1 MKFRKFGKALL
12 MGALSGGVILGVTSC
27 VRSYTVGYIYA
38 TGTVTAQP
46 TGNGIISG
54 YKIDH
59 NTGFLTP
66 INTLPV
72 SSGGANPGRAVLVNG
87 SRFLYVLNQ
96 GLNAQGGTTCTT
108 DNPCQNSNITQFA
121 VGGNGTLTFQ
131 QQFFTQGIN
140 PTRLL
145 ADSTGNFILV
155 LDHDSAAPNGLPSSP
170 TNPNPNCGRALGPA
184 TTYCGDITVFQ
195 INQTTGRLS
204 LVQNAQVTSAQNPN
218 VPLTYFPVS
227 PNPIDF
233 ALVNGFALTLGGTAA
248 TGNTVF
254 PYAFSSS
261 TGQLTL
267 GQNSA
272 QPLGITQGR
281 AIVNAS
287 SVVYVLAND
296 PVTLTCPTTNCPF
309 PAGTYPSQ
317 ILPFTV
323 ATNGA
328 LQAQT
333 GGIIPVDPTLSN
345 PTAILVESKGKF
357 VYVTNQGNNI
367 TGPNPQSGISGY
379 FITTTPSYQLSFLSP
394 PTYGSGS
401 GPQCIVQDPSNQFIY
416 TANFGDSTIS
426 GRSVD
431 PNSGVLNQLRVA
443 GSYKLQGPAN
453 WCLINGR
460 TN

>member
-1 MKFRKFGKALL
+1 MKFTKFGKALL
-12 MGALSGGVILGVTSC
+12 MGALSAGVILGVTSC
-27 VRSYTVGYIYA
+27 VRSYTVGYIYV
-38 TGTVTAQP
+38 TGTVTAQSN
-46 TGNGIISG
+46 GNGIISG

-96 GLNAQGGTTCTT
+96 GTNAQGGFTCTT
-108 DNPCQNSNITQFA
+108 TNPCQNSNIAQFA
-121 VGGNGTLTFQ
+121 VGGNGALTYQ
-131 QQFFTQGIN
+131 QTFFTQGIN

-145 ADSTGNFILV
+145 ADSTGSYILV

-170 TNPNPNCGRALGPA
+170 TNPNPLCQRALGPA

-195 INQTTGRLS
+195 INQTTGRLT
-204 LVQNAQVTSAQNPN
+204 LVVNAQVTSASGS
-218 VPLTYFPVS
+218 PLTYFPV
-227 PNPIDF
+227 PANPIDF
-233 ALVNGFALTLGGTAA
+233 TVANGFAITLAGTPV

-261 TGQLTL
+261 SGQLIL
-267 GQNSA
+267 GQNSP
-272 QPLGITQGR
+272 QPLGIKQAT
-281 AIVNAS
+281 AIVNAA
-287 SVVYVLAND
+287 SVVYVLANE
-296 PVTLTCPTTNCPF
+296 PVTIPPGGSF
-309 PAGTYPSQ
+309 AAGTYPSQ

-323 ATNGA
+323 GTNGS

-333 GGIIPVDPTLSN
+333 GGIIPDDPTLAN
-345 PTAILVESKGKF
+345 PTYIMVESKGKF
-357 VYVTNQGNNI
+357 VYLANQGNNV
-367 TGPNPQSGISGY
+367 TGTNNPQSGIAGY
-379 FITTTPSYQLSFLSP
+379 NTFTSPSFYLQFLTPS
-394 PTYGSGS
+394 TYGSGS
-401 GPQCIVQDPSNQFIY
+401 GPQCIVEDPSNQFIY

-426 GRSVD
+426 GRAVD
-431 PNSGVLNQLRVA
+431 PNDGVLNQLRVA
-443 GSYKLQGPAN
+443 SSYKLQGPAN